1 MVELFSGLSIVFL
14 FGFGLFVEKT
24 PQRIQSAIVLF
35 WVEWLNLLSGGDSW
49 LILLKSLLIVFLI
62 VYMFLL
68 ENVSYEYLILVM
80 IFKLGSLLLLDAK
93 DFLTFYLSLELSS
106 FVLYLLVAS
115 KKEDILSTEAGL
127 KYFIL
132 GSFSSILLL
141 FGISLCYGLV
151 GSLDF
156 ADIYMFGTD
165 LNWKEGDIFLRVAF
179 LFILMGL
186 FFKLGL
192 APFHFWIPD
201 VYQGSS
207 WLVVYILAVVSKVS
221 ILGVLVRLTYQV
233 FDFDFEMVSLILVLL
248 GGLSIVIG
256 TLSALRQR
264 SLKRLIGYSG
274 ITHMGFMVLG
284 LSTGTGLGIFVTIF
298 YFLFYSFL
306 NMSWIVLFRFL
317 GLEELEDLK
326 RIPGLLGTYLLITV
340 FSIAGIPPLSG
351 FFIKFFLLSSFVQ
364 VEFWIPVIV
373 LLIGSLVAAY
383 YYLRL
388 IQMIYFT
395 GKVKVSLVN
404 GGISNYYLLSILMYI
419 NLMGFLAQNTIW
431 LYELGKLL

>member
-24 PQRIQSAIVLF
+24 PQRIQSVIVLF

>member
-24 PQRIQSAIVLF
+24 PQRIQSVIVLF
-35 WVEWLNLLSGGDSW
+35 WVEWLNLLSDGDSW
-49 LILLKSLLIVFLI
+49 LILLKSLLIIFLI
-62 VYMFLL
+62 IYMFLL

-93 DFLTFYLSLELSS
+93 DFLIFYLSLELSS

-221 ILGVLVRLTYQV
+221 ILGVLVRLIYQV

-326 RIPGLLGTYLLITV
+326 RVPGLLGIYLLITV

-388 IQMIYFT
+388 IQMIYFM
-395 GKVKVSLVN
+395 GKVKVSVVN

>member
-1 MVELFSGLSIVFL
+1 MVELFSGLSIIFL

-24 PQRIQSAIVLF
+24 PQRIQSVIVLF
-35 WVEWLNLLSGGDSW
+35 WVEWLNLLSNGDSW
-49 LILLKSLLIVFLI
+49 LILLKSLLIVFLVI
-62 VYMFLL
+62 YMCLL
-68 ENVSYEYLILVM
+68 ENVSFEYLVLVM

-156 ADIYMFGTD
+156 VDIYMFGTD
-165 LNWKEGDIFLRVAF
+165 LSWKEGDIFLRVAF

-192 APFHFWIPD
+192 VPFHFWIPD

-221 ILGVLVRLTYQV
+221 ILGVLVRLIYQV

-248 GGLSIVIG
+248 GILSIVVG

-326 RIPGLLGTYLLITV
+326 RVPGLLGVYLLLTV

-351 FFIKFFLLSSFVQ
+351 FFIKFFLLASFVQ
-364 VEFWIPVIV
+364 VQFWVPAVV
-373 LLIGSLVAAY
+373 LLAGSLVAAY

-388 IQMIYFT
+388 IQMIYFM

-404 GGISNYYLLSILMYI
+404 GGIGNYYLLTLLMYI
-419 NLMGFLAQNTIW
+419 NLMGFLGQNVIW
-431 LYELGKLL
+431 LYVL